1 MVLDR
6 IKKVNDIK
14 QLNEEEL
21 AELQE
26 EIRDF
31 LVENIAKT
39 GGHLASNLGV
49 IELTMALHLSFDLT
63 RDRIIWDVGHQSY
76 THKILTGRKD
86 GFETLRRES
95 GISGFPKRSESDC
108 DVFDTG
114 HSSTSISAGVGYV
127 RARELKKENYSVVSI
142 IGDGA
147 LTGGMAYEA
156 LSNAGTSGEPLL
168 VGLNDNNMSIGK
180 NVGGLSKY
188 LNEIRLGNAYN
199 ELKTGVESSLMGSK
213 TGKKIAKVLK
223 RSKDNIKQFFV
234 PGMFFEELGITYVG
248 PIDGHD
254 INQMITTFQHAFR
267 LDKPIIIHVKTKKGK
282 GYGYAER
289 HPDYF
294 HGIAPFDR
302 ISGKVLAAKKTS
314 CYTDI
319 FAKKMVKLGETHEDV
334 VAITA
339 AMAQGTGLV
348 RFEEAYPKRFFD
360 VGIAEQHAVT
370 FAAGMRDAR

>member
-86 GFETLRRES
+86 GFETLRREG

-127 RARELKKENYSVVSI
+127 RCLLY
-142 IGDGA
+142 
-147 LTGGMAYEA
+147 
-156 LSNAGTSGEPLL
+156 TSP
-168 VGLNDNNMSIGK
+168 S
-180 NVGGLSKY
+180 
-188 LNEIRLGNAYN
+188 
-199 ELKTGVESSLMGSK
+199 
-213 TGKKIAKVLK
+213 
-223 RSKDNIKQFFV
+223 
-234 PGMFFEELGITYVG
+234 P
-248 PIDGHD
+248 
-254 INQMITTFQHAFR
+254 
-267 LDKPIIIHVKTKKGK
+267 
-282 GYGYAER
+282 
-289 HPDYF
+289 
-294 HGIAPFDR
+294 
-302 ISGKVLAAKKTS
+302 
-314 CYTDI
+314 
-319 FAKKMVKLGETHEDV
+319 
-334 VAITA
+334 
-339 AMAQGTGLV
+339 
-348 RFEEAYPKRFFD
+348 
-360 VGIAEQHAVT
+360 
-370 FAAGMRDAR
+370 RD